1 MMIYF
6 YLLLFIVMFFLLA
19 TTIYAGIIAAPFVP
33 TPRNI
38 IRKALEISSLK
49 PGEKF
54 YDIGSGDGRA
64 LIIAAR
70 DFGAAATGFELAF
83 PLYVYSIIIIY
94 FCGYFKKAQVL
105 WKNFLKEDIS
115 DADVVFC
122 WLTPKAYP
130 KLKEKF
136 EKELKYG
143 ARIVT
148 FSSPLLFWEP
158 DKILSIESGSRKS
171 SIFLYIKE

>member
-1 MMIYF
+1 
-6 YLLLFIVMFFLLA
+6 MFFLLA

-33 TPRNI
+33 TPRSVI
-38 IRKALEISSLK
+38 KKALEASLLRS
-49 PGEKF
+49 GEKF

-70 DFGAAATGFELAF
+70 DFGAMATGLELSF
-83 PLYVYSIIIIY
+83 PLYVYSVINIY
-94 FCGYFKKAQVL
+94 FRGYFKKAQVL
-105 WKNFLKEDIS
+105 WKNFFKEDIS

-122 WLTPKAYP
+122 WLTPRAFP

-136 EKELKYG
+136 EKELKCG
-143 ARIVT
+143 ARIAT

-158 DKILSIESGSRKS
+158 DKILSIENGNRKS
-171 SIFLYIKE
+171 NIFIYIKK